1 MPEFD
6 LDTALEARPLSWSW
20 TVVLTARV
28 QEVFVEYD
36 EMRRRLHNFNAQAG
50 GSSSAYSTD
59 GQRADL
65 GVKTFVDSWEEPDQ
79 TRVIYC
85 EVELSATDAPFTWTE
100 EEATAYAERY
110 FEVAALRTLGP
121 ALNRAIER
129 SGTVV
134 LRVDSAHAH
143 HA

>member
-20 TVVLTARV
+20 TVTLTARV

-36 EMRRRLHNFNAQAG
+36 EMHRRLLNFDAQA

-134 LRVDSAHAH
+134 LSAKENHA
-143 HA
+143 